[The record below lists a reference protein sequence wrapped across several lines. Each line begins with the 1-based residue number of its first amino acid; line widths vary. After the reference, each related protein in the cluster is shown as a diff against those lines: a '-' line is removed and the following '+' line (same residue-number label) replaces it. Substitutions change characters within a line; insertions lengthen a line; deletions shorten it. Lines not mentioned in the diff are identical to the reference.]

1 MPSKFSLGRLSRV
14 GVVLLLWSCT
24 ALAQVPGLKAGA
36 KAPTISLRDQ
46 NGKLQDHGTLSGPN
60 GLLLL
65 FFRSA
70 DWCPFCKGQLVD
82 LEGAQQAFAAKGIG
96 VAAISYDSPEILA
109 NFAKRRSISY
119 PLLSNPSSSLIDAF
133 CIRNPAGTGI
143 EAGIPFPGFY
153 LIDHQGVI
161 RQRFFE
167 TAYVNRITA
176 NNLYAYL
183 FDESPL
189 PLAVKQVDATPHVT
203 VTTSQSDLTAAPG
216 AVVKLFATVT
226 PGTDTHV
233 YGPGAEKQQYHVLSL
248 AIKPSDRYVAT
259 AVNYPEPEAMHF
271 AQLTETVPVYSH
283 KTVLSTSAAAIVN
296 QTTVPS
302 FLQKSHLTIE
312 GEIAYQACTSTV
324 CFPPVKVPVEW
335 TLNLNPLDR
344 VRAPANIQHR

>member
-1 MPSKFSLGRLSRV
+1 
-14 GVVLLLWSCT
+14 
-24 ALAQVPGLKAGA
+24 
-36 KAPTISLRDQ
+36 
-46 NGKLQDHGTLSGPN
+46 
-60 GLLLL
+60 
-65 FFRSA
+65 
-70 DWCPFCKGQLVD
+70 
-82 LEGAQQAFAAKGIG
+82 
-96 VAAISYDSPEILA
+96 
-109 NFAKRRSISY
+109 
-119 PLLSNPSSSLIDAF
+119 
-133 CIRNPAGTGI
+133 
-143 EAGIPFPGFY
+143 
-153 LIDHQGVI
+153 
-161 RQRFFE
+161 
-167 TAYVNRITA
+167 AYVNRITA

-216 AVVKLFATVT
+216 AVVRLFATVT
-226 PGTDTHV
+226 PGADTHV

-302 FLQKSHLTIE
+302 FLEKSHLTIK